1 MHTVGSEYSSQT
13 KGFEDGNAIPQI
25 LATISEAVN
34 GDVDELSPSLDD
46 RLDTNA
52 LEQLLQSADET
63 LRVTLQYQQRV
74 VEIRGDGVIVVTDR
88 SGEE

>member
-1 MHTVGSEYSSQT
+1 MGSDYRSQT
-13 KGFEDGNAIPQI
+13 DGFEDGNAVHRI

-34 GDVDELSPSLDD
+34 TDVVELRPSLANK
-46 RLDTNA
+46 LDTDA
-52 LEQLLQSADET
+52 LEQLLHSADET
-63 LRVTLQYQQRV
+63 VRVTFQYQQRV